1 MVKTAF
7 DHNLTT
13 TQNATIIFAKVIGR
27 SNPADVSLCS
37 GSAKIATEGPVENAN
52 SGSTEKATT

>member
-37 GSAKIATEGPVENAN
+37 VFGFGENRH
-52 SGSTEKATT
+52 